1 MPVQE
6 LHKPEIKRFKWMY
19 HENSLSQILS
29 LISVLSL
36 IFQMYLLKVSPR
48 GDIIDLIGLIGYLP

>member
-1 MPVQE
+1 
-6 LHKPEIKRFKWMY
+6 MY